1 LPEARYLFCGVYSIT
16 IRHQYLFAR
25 KDCIMKIKATA
36 KELKNADVR
45 FISLVKRG
53 ANRIPFRILK
63 TDKGEN
69 QMIDL
74 ASLSPVLKGEKT
86 RIIPREEKVLKAA
99 NTRSFADILAGSVS
113 RDIGTPPPP
122 VKIAPVQPV
131 QAIAGTKP
139 ESTHAQPSGGKTA
152 RQAFN
157 TPKEPLRAERGNV
170 VEFKDLQAAIDSA
183 LSKRRE
189 EEKAEAFNAGRSA
202 FARLAPTK
210 KSDVQGGGLGS
221 AHALRNLGGKLAA
234 SILNSSTRKDET
246 RLPTNTGFRAVSG
259 ASLKG

>member
-1 LPEARYLFCGVYSIT
+1 
-16 IRHQYLFAR
+16 
-25 KDCIMKIKATA
+25 MKVKATA

-74 ASLSPVLKGEKT
+74 ASLSPVLKGDKT
-86 RIIPREEKVLKAA
+86 EAPAKKAYSP
-99 NTRSFADILAGSVS
+99 NFAQILGASVA
-113 RDIGTPPPP
+113 RDIGTPPL
-122 VKIAPVQPV
+122 KIAPAKPV
-131 QAIAGTKP
+131 QSIAGTNP
-139 ESTHAQPSGGKTA
+139 ESTHAQASGGKPT

-170 VEFKDLQAAIDSA
+170 VEFKDLQAAINSA
-183 LSKRRE
+183 LSKQRD
-189 EEKAEAFNAGRSA
+189 EEKARAFNESRSA

-210 KSDVQGGGLGS
+210 KSDVQGGGSGN
-221 AHALRNLGGKLAA
+221 AWGLRNLGGKLAA
-234 SILNSSTRKDET
+234 SVLNSATRKGEGQPVGSSALDVAFG
-246 RLPTNTGFRAVSG
+246 RR
-259 ASLKG
+259 

>member
-1 LPEARYLFCGVYSIT
+1 
-16 IRHQYLFAR
+16 
-25 KDCIMKIKATA
+25 MKIKATA

-131 QAIAGTKP
+131 QPIAGTKP
-139 ESTHAQPSGGKTA
+139 ETPPSVGKPIP
-152 RQAFN
+152 QAFN
-157 TPKEPLRAERGNV
+157 RPKEPLRAERGNA

-183 LSKRRE
+183 LSKQRDE
-189 EEKAEAFNAGRSA
+189 AKAEAFNAGRSA

-210 KSDVQGGGLGS
+210 KSDVEGGGLGS
-221 AHALRNLGGKLAA
+221 AHALRNFSGKLAA
-234 SILNSSTRKDET
+234 TLLNSTSRKDET

-259 ASLKG
+259 ASLKA

>member
-1 LPEARYLFCGVYSIT
+1 
-16 IRHQYLFAR
+16 
-25 KDCIMKIKATA
+25 MKIKATA

-86 RIIPREEKVLKAA
+86 RVIPREEKVLKAA

-131 QAIAGTKP
+131 QSIAGTKP
-139 ESTHAQPSGGKTA
+139 ETPPSVGKPIP
-152 RQAFN
+152 QAFN
-157 TPKEPLRAERGNV
+157 RPKEPLRAERGNA

-183 LSKRRE
+183 LSKQRDE
-189 EEKAEAFNAGRSA
+189 AKAEAFNAGRSA

-221 AHALRNLGGKLAA
+221 AHALRNLGGRLAA
-234 SILNSSTRKDET
+234 SILNGTTRKDEA

>member
-1 LPEARYLFCGVYSIT
+1 
-16 IRHQYLFAR
+16 
-25 KDCIMKIKATA
+25 MKIKATA

-63 TDKGEN
+63 TNKGEN

-74 ASLSPVLKGEKT
+74 TTLRPVLKGEK
-86 RIIPREEKVLKAA
+86 IEAPVKKAYSP
-99 NTRSFADILAGSVS
+99 NFAQILGGSVA

-122 VKIAPVQPV
+122 VKIAPVRPV
-131 QAIAGTKP
+131 QPIAGATP
-139 ESTHAQPSGGKTA
+139 ESTQGGGKPT

-170 VEFKDLQAAIDSA
+170 VEFKDLQAAINSA
-183 LSKRRE
+183 LSKQRD
-189 EEKAEAFNAGRSA
+189 EEKARAFNESRSA

-210 KSDVQGGGLGS
+210 KSDVQGGGSGN
-221 AHALRNLGGKLAA
+221 AWGLRNLGGKLASA
-234 SILNSSTRKDET
+234 VLNSTTRKDEA

>member
-1 LPEARYLFCGVYSIT
+1 
-16 IRHQYLFAR
+16 
-25 KDCIMKIKATA
+25 MKIKATA

-74 ASLSPVLKGEKT
+74 ASLSPVLKGDKT
-86 RIIPREEKVLKAA
+86 EAPAKKAYSP
-99 NTRSFADILAGSVS
+99 NFAQILAGSVS
-113 RDIGTPPPP
+113 RDIGTQQPP
-122 VKIAPVQPV
+122 VKVAPAQTV
-131 QAIAGTKP
+131 KP
-139 ESTHAQPSGGKTA
+139 FPAPRDTPAPSVGKPLP
-152 RQAFN
+152 QAFN
-157 TPKEPLRAERGNV
+157 APKTPIPSKGNP

-183 LSKRRE
+183 LSARRDQ
-189 EEKAEAFNAGRSA
+189 EKAAAFNDKRSA
-202 FARLAPTK
+202 FARLAPTR
-210 KSDVQGGGLGS
+210 KSDVEGGGLGS
-221 AHALRNLGGKLAA
+221 AHALRNFGGKLAA

-259 ASLKG
+259 ASLKA

>member
-1 LPEARYLFCGVYSIT
+1 
-16 IRHQYLFAR
+16 
-25 KDCIMKIKATA
+25 MKIKATA

-63 TDKGEN
+63 TNKGEN

-74 ASLSPVLKGEKT
+74 TTLRPVLKGEK
-86 RIIPREEKVLKAA
+86 IEAPVKKAYSP
-99 NTRSFADILAGSVS
+99 NFAQILGGSVA

-122 VKIAPVQPV
+122 VKIAPVRPV
-131 QAIAGTKP
+131 QPIAGATP
-139 ESTHAQPSGGKTA
+139 ESTQGGGKPT

-157 TPKEPLRAERGNV
+157 TPKEPLRAERGNA
-170 VEFKDLQAAIDSA
+170 VEFKDLQAAINSA
-183 LSKRRE
+183 LSKQRD
-189 EEKAEAFNAGRSA
+189 EEKARAFNESRSA

-210 KSDVQGGGLGS
+210 KSDVQGGGSGN
-221 AHALRNLGGKLAA
+221 AWGLRNLGGKLASA
-234 SILNSSTRKDET
+234 VLNSTIRKDEA

>member
-1 LPEARYLFCGVYSIT
+1 
-16 IRHQYLFAR
+16 
-25 KDCIMKIKATA
+25 MKIKATA

-63 TDKGEN
+63 TNKGEN

-74 ASLSPVLKGEKT
+74 TTLRPVLKGEK
-86 RIIPREEKVLKAA
+86 IEAPVKKAYSP
-99 NTRSFADILAGSVS
+99 NFAQILGGSVA

-122 VKIAPVQPV
+122 VKIAPVRPV
-131 QAIAGTKP
+131 QPIAGATP
-139 ESTHAQPSGGKTA
+139 ESTQGGGKPT

-157 TPKEPLRAERGNV
+157 TPKEPLRAERGNA
-170 VEFKDLQAAIDSA
+170 VEFKDLQAAINSA
-183 LSKRRE
+183 LSKQRD
-189 EEKAEAFNAGRSA
+189 EEKARAFNESRSA

-210 KSDVQGGGLGS
+210 KSDVQGGGSGN
-221 AHALRNLGGKLAA
+221 AWGLRNLGGKLASA
-234 SILNSSTRKDET
+234 VLNSTTRKDEA
-246 RLPTNTGFRAVSG
+246 RQPTNTGFRAVSG

>member
-1 LPEARYLFCGVYSIT
+1 MAPQILELHELPT
-16 IRHQYLFAR
+16 DIRAHFLAMPGFQQA
-25 KDCIMKIKATA
+25 MKITKSTSVDTGTVTTVT
-36 KELKNADVR
+36 KT
-45 FISLVKRG
+45 
-53 ANRIPFRILK
+53 LK
-63 TDKGEN
+63 TSRPQHVK
-69 QMIDL
+69 
-74 ASLSPVLKGEKT
+74 
-86 RIIPREEKVLKAA
+86 KAA
-99 NTRSFADILAGSVS
+99 NLPGFAQILGASVG
-113 RDIGTPPPP
+113 RDVGTPPPP

-131 QAIAGTKP
+131 QPIAGTKP
-139 ESTHAQPSGGKTA
+139 ETPPSAGKPIA
-152 RQAFN
+152 QAFN
-157 TPKEPLRAERGNV
+157 RPKEPLRAERGNA

-183 LSKRRE
+183 LSKQRDE
-189 EEKAEAFNAGRSA
+189 AKAEAFNAGRSA

>member
-1 LPEARYLFCGVYSIT
+1 
-16 IRHQYLFAR
+16 
-25 KDCIMKIKATA
+25 MKIKATA

-139 ESTHAQPSGGKTA
+139 ETPPSVGKPIP
-152 RQAFN
+152 QAFN
-157 TPKEPLRAERGNV
+157 RPKEPLRAERGNA

-183 LSKRRE
+183 LSKQRDE
-189 EEKAEAFNAGRSA
+189 AKAEAFNAGRSA

>member
-1 LPEARYLFCGVYSIT
+1 
-16 IRHQYLFAR
+16 
-25 KDCIMKIKATA
+25 MKIKTTA

-53 ANRIPFRILK
+53 ANRLPFRILK
-63 TDKGEN
+63 SEGES

-74 ASLSPVLKGEKT
+74 TTLRPVLKGEK
-86 RIIPREEKVLKAA
+86 IEAPAKKAYLP
-99 NTRSFADILAGSVS
+99 NFAQILGGSVA

-131 QAIAGTKP
+131 QSIAGAKP
-139 ESTHAQPSGGKTA
+139 ESTHAQPSGGKPT

-157 TPKEPLRAERGNV
+157 TPKEPLRAERGNA

-183 LSKRRE
+183 LSRQRD
-189 EEKAEAFNAGRSA
+189 EEKARAFNESRSA
-202 FARLAPTK
+202 FSRLAPTK
-210 KSDVQGGGLGS
+210 KSDVQGGGSGN
-221 AHALRNLGGKLAA
+221 AHGLRAMGGKLAA
-234 SILNSSTRKDET
+234 AILGGTARKGESA
-246 RLPTNTGFRAVSG
+246 LPTNTGFRAVSG

>member
-1 LPEARYLFCGVYSIT
+1 
-16 IRHQYLFAR
+16 
-25 KDCIMKIKATA
+25 MKIKATA

-63 TDKGEN
+63 TNKGEN

-74 ASLSPVLKGEKT
+74 TTLRPVLKGEK
-86 RIIPREEKVLKAA
+86 IEAPAKKAYSP
-99 NTRSFADILAGSVS
+99 NFAQILGGSVA

-122 VKIAPVQPV
+122 VKIAPVRPV
-131 QAIAGTKP
+131 QPIAGATP
-139 ESTHAQPSGGKTA
+139 ESTQGGGKPT

-157 TPKEPLRAERGNV
+157 TPKEPLRAERGNA
-170 VEFKDLQAAIDSA
+170 VEFKDLQAAINSA
-183 LSKRRE
+183 LSKQRD
-189 EEKAEAFNAGRSA
+189 EEKARAFNESRSA

-210 KSDVQGGGLGS
+210 KSDVQGGGSGN
-221 AHALRNLGGKLAA
+221 AWGLRNLGGKLASA
-234 SILNSSTRKDET
+234 VLNSTTRKDEA

>member
-1 LPEARYLFCGVYSIT
+1 
-16 IRHQYLFAR
+16 
-25 KDCIMKIKATA
+25 MKVKATA

-74 ASLSPVLKGEKT
+74 ASLSPVLKGDKT
-86 RIIPREEKVLKAA
+86 EAPAKKAYSP
-99 NTRSFADILAGSVS
+99 NFAQILGASVA
-113 RDIGTPPPP
+113 RDIGTPPL
-122 VKIAPVQPV
+122 KIAPAKPV
-131 QAIAGTKP
+131 QSIAGTNP
-139 ESTHAQPSGGKTA
+139 ESTHAQASGGKPT

-170 VEFKDLQAAIDSA
+170 VEFKDLQAAINSA
-183 LSKRRE
+183 LSKQRD
-189 EEKAEAFNAGRSA
+189 EEKARAFNESRSA

-210 KSDVQGGGLGS
+210 KSDVQGGGSGN
-221 AHALRNLGGKLAA
+221 AWGLRNLGGKLAA
-234 SILNSSTRKDET
+234 SVLNSATRKGEGPPVGSSALDVAFG
-246 RLPTNTGFRAVSG
+246 RR
-259 ASLKG
+259 

>member
-1 LPEARYLFCGVYSIT
+1 
-16 IRHQYLFAR
+16 
-25 KDCIMKIKATA
+25 MKIKTVAR
-36 KELKNADVR
+36 ELKNADVR
-45 FISLVKRG
+45 FISLVAKG
-53 ANRIPFRILK
+53 ANRIPFRIIK
-63 TDKGEN
+63 SAKDEN
-69 QMIDL
+69 QMLDL
-74 ASLSPVLKGEKT
+74 SKLGHVLKSEQAPTKT
-86 RIIPREEKVLKAA
+86 PANKAYSP
-99 NTRSFADILAGSVS
+99 NFAQILGASVA

-131 QAIAGTKP
+131 QPIAGTKP

-157 TPKEPLRAERGNV
+157 TPKEPLRAERGNA

-183 LSKRRE
+183 LSKQRDE
-189 EEKAEAFNAGRSA
+189 AKAEAFNAGRSA

>member
-1 LPEARYLFCGVYSIT
+1 
-16 IRHQYLFAR
+16 
-25 KDCIMKIKATA
+25 MKIKATA

-131 QAIAGTKP
+131 QPIAGTKP
-139 ESTHAQPSGGKTA
+139 ETPPSVGKPIP
-152 RQAFN
+152 QAFN
-157 TPKEPLRAERGNV
+157 RPKEPLRAERGNA

-183 LSKRRE
+183 LSKQPDE
-189 EEKAEAFNAGRSA
+189 AKAEAYNAGRSA
-202 FARLAPTK
+202 FARLAPTR
-210 KSDVQGGGLGS
+210 KSDVEGGGLGS
-221 AHALRNLGGKLAA
+221 AHALRNLGGRLAA
-234 SILNSSTRKDET
+234 SILNGTTRKDEA